1 MVKKKIFIILVIA
14 VTYGI
19 LCICLLRLIHW
30 EASHLILVILLILLI
45 PLIPWIQYLS
55 SRKCFSFTE
64 VLNLFHNFSNS
75 MNSMNFPIILSK
87 DYLKAI
93 YHTGDIQTLCNSS
106 NFMNFM
112 NSSVRMNS
120 ERRAWCNSCNCLN
133 SLNLWVMIV
142 EGYCWRRGHS

>member
-19 LCICLLRLIHW
+19 LCICLFRLIHW
-30 EASHLILVILLILLI
+30 EASHVIL
-45 PLIPWIQYLS
+45 LIPWIQYLS

-75 MNSMNFPIILSK
+75 MNSMNFAIILSK

-93 YHTGDIQTLCNSS
+93 YHTGDIQTLCNSRNS
-106 NFMNFM
+106 MNFM
-112 NSSVRMNS
+112 NLSVRMNS

-142 EGYCWRRGHS
+142 KGYCLRRGHS

>member
-30 EASHLILVILLILLI
+30 EASHVII
-45 PLIPWIQYLS
+45 LIPWIQYLS

-87 DYLKAI
+87 DYLKLFI
-93 YHTGDIQTLCNSS
+93 IHTGDIQTLCNSS

-112 NSSVRMNS
+112 NMSVRMNS
-120 ERRAWCNSCNCLN
+120 EIRSWCNSCNSLDYLN
-133 SLNLWVMIV
+133 FWVIMDKS
-142 EGYCWRRGHS
+142 YWLRRRYS